1 MDAMIPR
8 DQAVDMTAALL
19 VLVLFLVLAVAGP
32 VFGAD
37 SRRSRGWTDGEVNGE
52 ADAPLWSDGGARITR

>member
-8 DQAVDMTAALL
+8 DQAVVMTAALL

-37 SRRSRGWTDGEVNGE
+37 SRRSRGWTDGE